1 MSRFPFGRWPLA
13 IALFVCVEA
22 LAESPA
28 GLPVAAAE
36 PSLTLVDAVRRVE
49 AANPRL
55 QAGAAYVSAAVAER
69 DQAGVLPN
77 PELSLE
83 LENIAGSGAYT
94 DADSAETTLA
104 ISQTFGGGQ
113 RRAGVAVAEANLSLT
128 QDAQALAKLELA
140 ADTARRF
147 IAVVAAQEKLALA
160 QRAETLAANT
170 RDDLERRAAAARAPI
185 AERNRA
191 RMAYQRAKLDR
202 SRAEQ
207 DLALARRQLASLWG
221 TGEADFNRA
230 EGALFTL
237 PPTLGEV
244 ELRAALA
251 RSPVNVAL
259 RNSER
264 LRDAEVAHAKAVGR
278 PPITASVGLRNF
290 ADTSDSAFMFGVSLP
305 IPLFDRNRGGVAA
318 AQARLE
324 AQRADNAIAQ
334 RDTELRLM
342 GLLASLQQAREEAR
356 TLHDDALP
364 LANEALEQT
373 RYGFERGRFSWLEL
387 ASAQQELIDTEN
399 AAIDAAATY
408 HTLLADIEALTGLA
422 IARPEQNAGVKP

>member
-1 MSRFPFGRWPLA
+1 MSRSPFGRWPLA

-28 GLPVAAAE
+28 GPAGAAAE
-36 PSLTLVDAVRRVE
+36 PSLTLTDAVRRVE

-55 QAGAAYVSAAVAER
+55 KAGAAYVSAAVAER
-69 DQAGVLPN
+69 DQARVMPN

-83 LENIAGSGAYT
+83 LENIAGSGAYAG
-94 DADSAETTLA
+94 ADSAETTLA
-104 ISQTFGGGQ
+104 ISQTFGGGT

-128 QDAQALAKLELA
+128 QDAQSLAKLDLA

-147 IAVVAAQEKLALA
+147 IVVVAAQEKLALA
-160 QRAETLAANT
+160 QRAETLAENT
-170 RDDLERRAAAARAPI
+170 RADLERLAAAARAPI

-191 RMAYQRAKLDR
+191 RMAYQRAQIER
-202 SRAEQ
+202 RRAEQ
-207 DLALARRQLASLWG
+207 DLALARRQMASLWG
-221 TGEADFNRA
+221 AGDADFARA
-230 EGALFTL
+230 EGSLFTL
-237 PPTLGEV
+237 PPTLNEA
-244 ELRAALA
+244 ELRTALA
-251 RSPVNVAL
+251 HSPVHVAL

-264 LRDAEVAHAKAVGR
+264 LREAEVAHAKAVGR
-278 PPITASVGLRNF
+278 PPITASVGMRNF
-290 ADTSDSAFMFGVSLP
+290 ADTSDSALLFGVSLP

-318 AQARLE
+318 AEARLE
-324 AQRADNAIAQ
+324 AQRADNVIAQ
-334 RDTELRLM
+334 RDAELRLM
-342 GLLASLQQAREEAR
+342 ALLASLQQAREEAR

-387 ASAQQELIDTEN
+387 ASAQQELIDTET

>member
-1 MSRFPFGRWPLA
+1 MSRSPFGRWPLA

-28 GLPVAAAE
+28 GPAGAAAE
-36 PSLTLVDAVRRVE
+36 PSLTLSDAVRRVE

-55 QAGAAYVSAAVAER
+55 KAGAAYVSAAMAER
-69 DQAGVLPN
+69 DQAGVMPN

-83 LENIAGSGAYT
+83 LENVAGSGAYAG
-94 DADSAETTLA
+94 ADSAETTLA
-104 ISQTFGGGQ
+104 ISQTFGGGT

-128 QDAQALAKLELA
+128 QDAQSLAKLDLA

-147 IAVVAAQEKLALA
+147 IAVVTSQEKLALA
-160 QRAETLAANT
+160 TRAEGLAANT

-191 RMAYQRAKLDR
+191 RMAYQRAQLDR
-202 SRAEQ
+202 RRAEQ

-221 TGEADFNRA
+221 AGDADFARA
-230 EGALFTL
+230 EGSLFTL
-237 PPTLGEV
+237 PPTLNEA
-244 ELRAALA
+244 ELRTALA
-251 RSPVNVAL
+251 RSPVHAAL

-264 LRDAEVAHAKAVGR
+264 LREAEVAHAKAVGR

-290 ADTSDSAFMFGVSLP
+290 ADTSDSALLFGVSLP
-305 IPLFDRNRGGVAA
+305 IPMFDRNRGGVAA
-318 AQARLE
+318 AEARLE
-324 AQRADNAIAQ
+324 AQRADNSIAQ

-342 GLLASLQQAREEAR
+342 GLLSSLQQAREEAR

-408 HTLLADIEALTGLA
+408 HTLLADVEALTGLA
-422 IARPEQNAGVKP
+422 IARPEQNAGVNP